1 MVFIRR
7 ALALLAA
14 VGGALVTGAALAQ
27 AYPAKP
33 VRVIVP
39 FPPGQGTDVATRHLT
54 EQLGKAAPIVILLN
68 AEVQKVLANP
78 DTRQRLMS
86 LGFEVA
92 GSTPQQLADRVRTE
106 REKWRASYRRRTS
119 GWNDLPPMTRRPKA
133 AEIVAA
139 ELRRQIATGQLK
151 PGDKLHPENVLQS
164 EFAISR
170 PTLREALRMLE
181 SESLITIS
189 RGKHGGARVIAI
201 DLGAAA
207 RQVGVYLQTKGTTL
221 QDVWLARTIIEPP
234 AVGLLAELRNPVAFA
249 ELEANIAAAREVAQL
264 DPLRYADLSA
274 EFSMLITRHCGNR
287 TLHLLAA
294 LIHDI
299 IRRQHKDVT
308 ARTLSKAGVDKLRQ
322 GSIRSREKA
331 LELMRSGSS
340 AEAESFWRAHL
351 EHMRDLVLAAYKGPM
366 TIDVLNEPV
375 DKLRQVNNV
384 KRHVR
389 PVAKVA

>member
-1 MVFIRR
+1 
-7 ALALLAA
+7 
-14 VGGALVTGAALAQ
+14 
-27 AYPAKP
+27 
-33 VRVIVP
+33 
-39 FPPGQGTDVATRHLT
+39 
-54 EQLGKAAPIVILLN
+54 
-68 AEVQKVLANP
+68 
-78 DTRQRLMS
+78 
-86 LGFEVA
+86 
-92 GSTPQQLADRVRTE
+92 
-106 REKWRASYRRRTS
+106 
-119 GWNDLPPMTRRPKA
+119 MTRRPKA